1 MTDNEIENLEVENRR
16 LKTGIG
22 DSEGKEFIIY
32 ERKKLDKRED
42 FDINFWIDVFK
53 TANIF
58 ILGAGLGIL
67 IGYSN
72 FKEGDK

>member
-16 LKTGIG
+16 LKTGI
-22 DSEGKEFIIY
+22 DNEGKEFIIY

-42 FDINFWIDVFK
+42 FDINFWIDMFK
-53 TANIF
+53 TINIF
-58 ILGAGLGIL
+58 ILGASLGIL

-72 FKEGDK
+72 VKEGDK